1 MKVLVTGANGQLGR
15 CLQDRIVYFG
25 FDGIFTDYEQL
36 DITNFDTVN
45 QFAEQYRP
53 DVIINAAAYTAVDK
67 AESEYDIAYA
77 VNAKGPHNLALVASN
92 MNIPLLHVSTDYVF
106 DGNATTPYLPGSL
119 TSPKSVY
126 GETKLAG
133 EELVAEANSKHV
145 IVRTAWVFS
154 EYGNNFVNTM
164 LRLSKERDEIKVVA
178 DQYGCPTYAGDLAN
192 ALLLIVQE
200 LERSN
205 TYIQYG
211 VFHYCGDLPTSWHGF
226 TSAIVDEAYTQNIIE
241 SKPIVSPI
249 SSSEYPTPAKR
260 PYYSVLC
267 CDDFPVKVERNWRS
281 SLKHVVEKASN

>member
-15 CLQDRIVYFG
+15 CLRDRIAYFG
-25 FDGIFTDYEQL
+25 FDAVFTDYGQL
-36 DITNFDTVN
+36 DITNFDAVN
-45 QFAEQYRP
+45 LFAGQYCP

-77 VNAKGPHNLALVASN
+77 VNAEGPHNLALVASH

-106 DGNATTPYLPGSL
+106 DGYATTPYQSDSL
-119 TSPKSVY
+119 TLPQSAY

-133 EELVAEANSKHV
+133 EKLVAEANDKHI

-154 EYGNNFVNTM
+154 EYGNNFVKTM
-164 LRLSKERDEIKVVA
+164 LRLGKERDEIKVVA

-200 LERSN
+200 LDRAS
-205 TYIQYG
+205 TYTQYG

-226 TSAIVDEAYTQNIIE
+226 TRAIVDEAYTQKIIE
-241 SKPIVSPI
+241 IKPVVSPI
-249 SSSEYPTPAKR
+249 PTSEYPTQANR

-267 CDDFPVKVERNWRS
+267 CDDFPVEVGRNWRS
-281 SLKHVVEKASN
+281 SLKYVVEKASD